1 MSSYEPTIRDRVR
14 IALALTIIQD
24 KKNDED
30 LETCILRFRDHF
42 PQIHQR
48 HQLRRPLRLS
58 TVQNQL
64 HDDNHV
70 NEHYH
75 SQRERWQAKTRAM
88 QAQIDSLTKQLADR
102 EADVSM
108 LHTDLEAVQPA
119 IASTGTGASK
129 APPKKK
135 QKKPGPLANESSN
148 IASNVDVTERE
159 GDIGSEGVGTGA
171 GLGAGAGATSGKKKP
186 GKVGA
191 SQAKAA
197 GTGTG
202 QVQGDGEGQD
212 GVFLM
217 LSRKLDEV
225 LEQATG
231 QSASR
236 TARLLSKLFDAPQD
250 ITHHFLPLR
259 LQAIF
264 LYANDLVRTCSTY
277 LKASIEAALLPSTAK
292 VKQGI
297 SARIQFPRK
306 LVQTIALLLQ
316 ELLPLLSKAVGE
328 IFSEIEHLP
337 GFDHAEFKTRWSDLK
352 VAIGAGVI
360 MPSIKAIKKTSD
372 KVWAEN
378 QARLLSTRGSRTRFM
393 SQAIGQAEA
402 NQRDIREGL
411 VKLLLTLSRCQM
423 AALTTKNAAT
433 GNSEDGM
440 EHPLAEMV
448 AFGTTT
454 ELVEILQ
461 PGPNSAA
468 IRPRVI
474 TSGSSPHTHLG
485 FGGPRTEEISADQ
498 ETVQILLVILRTSI
512 PYLPCY
518 VSNGIGTIETR
529 SDYLVEKFLKRQI
542 EPEGIP
548 PHRKTGVK
556 ISVSPPPGLLLGMTI
571 RSQLVQL
578 LSPIIQPITSA
589 LYDCFSSYKPTAQQ
603 DVSISTLLQ
612 EDRALKDALMEVAEE
627 LMLAEGEEQGGIAD
641 WAIGGIEPHGIRLN
655 DRSPNGRTGERETIR
670 AGGESLA
677 DTGDV
682 KDGEKTKDNQQT
694 TGQAKG
700 DEVETTPKPPQDL
713 STVIIPN
720 ALPSVIDQPE
730 NVLAPESEAIP
741 EQVDIVMDIAALEEM
756 SDPTS
761 GANHNAE
768 APQQLISLQNSS
780 KIRQESEHSPA
791 LHEPVK
797 TAGTPGIASFYNED
811 LLSLEP
817 PPNIL
822 LGRDSTPMMN
832 PPAVQEQ
839 LLVDSS
845 SNQSPE
851 AILETIKSFTPM
863 AEQPVLPINPENPFR
878 ETPQLVDTSVVV
890 TTSVSDYCLP
900 PAKLSDGFAPLSD
913 LQIAPGLN
921 TARVADRGVDARGLH
936 SSRTQADTQ

>member
-1 MSSYEPTIRDRVR
+1 MSPYEPTIRDRVR

-64 HDDNHV
+64 HDDNHD
-70 NEHYH
+70 NEYYH

-108 LHTDLEAVQPA
+108 LQTDLEAVQPA
-119 IASTGTGASK
+119 MTSTGTGASK
-129 APPKKK
+129 APPRKK

-148 IASNVDVTERE
+148 VASNVDVTERE
-159 GDIGSEGVGTGA
+159 GDIGSEGVGSGA
-171 GLGAGAGATSGKKKP
+171 GSGAGAGATSGKKRP

-197 GTGTG
+197 GVGTG
-202 QVQGDGEGQD
+202 QVQGEGEGHD
-212 GVFLM
+212 GVFFM
-217 LSRKLDEV
+217 LSRRLDEV

-231 QSASR
+231 ESSR

-259 LQAIF
+259 LQAIC
-264 LYANDLVRTCSTY
+264 LHANDLVQTCSTY
-277 LKASIEAALLPSTAK
+277 LEASIEAALHPSTAQ

-297 SARIQFPRK
+297 SARIQFPGK
-306 LVQTIALLLQ
+306 MVQTIALLLQ
-316 ELLPLLSKAVGE
+316 EFLPLLSKAVGE

-352 VAIGAGVI
+352 IAIGAGVI

-378 QARLLSTRGSRTRFM
+378 QARLLSARGSRTRFM

-402 NQRDIREGL
+402 NQRDLREGL

-423 AALTTKNAAT
+423 AALTTKNATT
-433 GNSEDGM
+433 GNTEDGL

-448 AFGTTT
+448 AFGTNN
-454 ELVEILQ
+454 ELIEILQ

-474 TSGSSPHTHLG
+474 TSGSNPHTHLG
-485 FGGPRTEEISADQ
+485 FGASRTEEISADQ
-498 ETVQILLVILRTSI
+498 ETVHVLLVILRTSI

-518 VSNGIGTIETR
+518 ASNGIGTIETR

-548 PHRKTGVK
+548 PHQKTGVK
-556 ISVSPPPGLLLGMTI
+556 ISVPSPPGLLLGMTI

-589 LYDCFSSYKPTAQQ
+589 LYDCFSSYKPTAQR
-603 DVSISTLLQ
+603 DVSISALLQ
-612 EDRALKDALMEVAEE
+612 EDRALKDALMQVAEE
-627 LMLAEGEEQGGIAD
+627 LMLAEGEEQGAIAE
-641 WAIGGIEPHGIRLN
+641 WVIGEIEQGGI
-655 DRSPNGRTGERETIR
+655 SPNEMNTKGGAEEREKVR
-670 AGGESLA
+670 GEGDGLM
-677 DTGDV
+677 DTGHV
-682 KDGEKTKDNQQT
+682 VHGEERKKIQQT

-700 DEVETTPKPPQDL
+700 NEVDTTAKPPQEL
-713 STVIIPN
+713 STVISPN
-720 ALPSVIDQPE
+720 ALPSVVDQPG
-730 NVLAPESEAIP
+730 NVPAPETEAIP
-741 EQVDIVMDIAALEEM
+741 KQVDIVMDIAAREEL
-756 SDPTS
+756 SDPTN
-761 GANHNAE
+761 GANDNAE
-768 APQQLISLQNSS
+768 APQSITLQNSP
-780 KIRQESEHSPA
+780 KVREEPEHLPT
-791 LHEPVK
+791 LHDSVRTVRTPV
-797 TAGTPGIASFYNED
+797 IASCYNED
-811 LLSLEP
+811 PSSP
-817 PPNIL
+817 PAKIL
-822 LGRDSTPMMN
+822 LGRDSTPMMI
-832 PPAVQEQ
+832 PPALQQ
-839 LLVDSS
+839 PLSTSSS

-851 AILETIKSFTPM
+851 AILETTKPSTPI
-863 AEQPVLPINPENPFR
+863 AQQPVLPITPENSSM
-878 ETPQLVDTSVVV
+878 EKVQTPQLVDTSFVVN
-890 TTSVSDYCLP
+890 TSVSDYCSL
-900 PAKLSDGFAPLSD
+900 PAKLLDGIASLSD
-913 LQIAPGLN
+913 LQIASGLN
-921 TARVADRGVDARGLH
+921 TSSVADRGVGPSVLH
-936 SSRTQADTQ
+936 PSGTQAHTQ